1 MVILTLAACENDPFS
16 PDGWGSVSKDGFLF
30 RWKITGDSIEVE
42 LTAPTTGWV
51 MVGFKGEY
59 QMHDANIIVGY
70 VSGTSVS
77 VRDDFGIDSDTHVSD
92 SNLHGGQQNATDAS
106 GEESSGSTTIRF
118 TIPLD
123 SGDTWDNVLVDG
135 ESTRLMFALGAN
147 GADDFES
154 DWVSISNTTVT
165 L

>member
-1 MVILTLAACENDPFS
+1 MLILAACEDDPLG
-16 PDGWGSVSKDGFLF
+16 PDGWGSVSKDGFHF
-30 RWKITGDSIEVE
+30 RWKISGGSIEIE
-42 LTAPTTGWV
+42 LTAPTTGWI
-51 MVGFKGEY
+51 MIGFKGEY

-70 VSGTSVS
+70 VSGGSVS

-92 SNLHGGQQNATDAS
+92 SNLHGGQQNATDA
-106 GEESSGSTTIRF
+106 GGDESSGSTTISF

-135 ESTRLMFALGAN
+135 ESTRLMFARGAD
-147 GADDFES
+147 GADDFDS
-154 DWVSISNTTVT
+154 DWAFITNTTVT